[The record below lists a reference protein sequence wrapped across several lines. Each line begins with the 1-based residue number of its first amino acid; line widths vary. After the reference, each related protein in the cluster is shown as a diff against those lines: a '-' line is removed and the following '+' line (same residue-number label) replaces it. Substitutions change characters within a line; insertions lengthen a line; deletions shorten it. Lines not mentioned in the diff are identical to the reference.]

1 LKIISIDLLK
11 IISKRAFKN
20 FNLLS
25 DKSKVK
31 SKDNYYMRTDS
42 QYINIPQL
50 SLNKIR
56 AYVELLK
63 VRLSL
68 LVAFS
73 CAFGYSLATHGSINW
88 LTLLMLT
95 IGGFLLS
102 GASVCINQILEK
114 DLDRVMSRTQSRP
127 LPTNRVT
134 VNETV
139 FYVAILLLFGITILW
154 FYTNT
159 LTVLLSLISVIL
171 YSFVYTPLKRV
182 GPIAVFVGAIPGALP
197 PLLGWVAATN
207 SIGYEALIIFGIQF
221 IWQFPHFWA
230 IAWLADEDYKKA
242 GFKLLPSGG
251 GKDINTAIQIM
262 IYTLFLI
269 PLGLLP
275 AKFGIT
281 GLDSAIVATVCGV
294 GFLAQT
300 FSLMKTGSRQ
310 SALRIMF
317 GSFLYLPIVQ
327 IAYLID
333 RI

>member
-1 LKIISIDLLK
+1 MNSGTTTISTMAITLG
-11 IISKRAFKN
+11 
-20 FNLLS
+20 
-25 DKSKVK
+25 KV
-31 SKDNYYMRTDS
+31 
-42 QYINIPQL
+42 
-50 SLNKIR
+50 R

-63 VRLSL
+63 PRLSL

-73 CAFGYSLATHGSINW
+73 CAFGYGLATQGHMNW
-88 LTLLMLT
+88 ITLIILTFS
-95 IGGFLLS
+95 GFLLS
-102 GASVCINQILEK
+102 GASVTINQIIEK
-114 DLDRVMSRTQSRP
+114 DLDRLMSRTLNRP
-127 LPTNRVT
+127 LPTGRIT
-134 VNETV
+134 VNEAV
-139 FYVAILLLFGITILW
+139 SFAVLCLIVSLVLLWKF
-154 FYTNT
+154 TNP
-159 LTVLLSLISVIL
+159 LTVALSVLSMLL

-197 PLLGWVAATN
+197 PLLGWVAATG
-207 SIGYEALIIFGIQF
+207 SVSYEALIIFGIQF

-230 IAWLADEDYKKA
+230 IAWVSDDDYKKA

-251 GKDINTAIQIM
+251 GKDHNTSIQIM

-294 GFLAQT
+294 AFLAQT
-300 FSLMKTGSRQ
+300 FSLMKTGSRK

-327 IAYLID
+327 IAYLLDKI
-333 RI
+333 